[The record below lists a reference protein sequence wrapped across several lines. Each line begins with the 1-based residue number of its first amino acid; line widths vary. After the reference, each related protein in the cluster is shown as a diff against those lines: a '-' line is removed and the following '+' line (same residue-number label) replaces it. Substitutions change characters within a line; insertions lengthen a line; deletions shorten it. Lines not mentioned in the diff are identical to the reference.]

1 MKYLSISVIMF
12 LLFGCASGMNE
23 TQQGGREIIEKL
35 PQKKPDWVVKVP
47 PAKNGRFYVVGTR
60 TRSVTMEDARYDAY
74 QMALRNA
81 AVLAQDKIRSV
92 FERAR
97 TEMGIPEDDKDIGFV
112 LNDAMRAVSEVK
124 IENAKEEDAYY
135 EKYKERV
142 KSGISYFYDFY
153 VLVSV
158 PSESIDRAAFSSI
171 ERIQKRKDLNE
182 KAEKLLE
189 EMRKSIG
196 E

>member
-1 MKYLSISVIMF
+1 MRYLYF
-12 LLFGCASGMNE
+12 TTLLFILLGCAHSTTAVKGL
-23 TQQGGREIIEKL
+23 REVIERM
-35 PQKKPDWVVKVP
+35 PEKKPGWIVHLP
-47 PAKNGRFYVVGTR
+47 SPKNGRVYVIGTR
-60 TRSVTMEDARYDAY
+60 TRGTTMEDARYDAY

-81 AVLAQDKIRSV
+81 AVLAQDKIKSI

-112 LNDAMRAVSEVK
+112 LNDMMRAVSKVK
-124 IENAKEEDAYY
+124 IEGAKEEDAYY
-135 EKYKERV
+135 EKYKEMT

-158 PSESIDRAAFSSI
+158 PSESIDRAAFSAI
-171 ERIQKRKDLNE
+171 EREQRREDLNQR
-182 KAEKLLE
+182 AAKLLE
-189 EMRKSIG
+189 EMRKNI